1 MHLSFSVPNPL
12 ARLTGLLDAVER
24 SRTAAAAEQEVIEK
38 HVDPAEVLPGS
49 DPTDRNDDLDCLS
62 LSRCEDSLDPGSHDL
77 EAMSLSRVQRAGNG
91 RDNMA

>member
-24 SRTAAAAEQEVIEK
+24 SRTATAAEPEAHDK
-38 HVDPAEVLPGS
+38 HVDPADMLPGS

-77 EAMSLSRVQRAGNG
+77 EAMSLSRVQRPGNG
-91 RDNMA
+91 HDNKA